1 MRKRSLFSMLGVAA
15 LAAATFA
22 APAQAAGETVNVWL
36 TTTSDAGGRTVTRG
50 LQQQTPVTFAAGT
63 GTGGVTINVNEN
75 TTYQQFEGGGASFT
89 DTAAW
94 LMNSSGALSQATRD
108 DTMRK
113 LFDPN
118 AGIGLSFIRNPL
130 GASDLARYSYT
141 FDDMPA
147 GQTDPNLTH
156 FSIAHDQAD
165 VLPLTKQAKQLNP
178 QLKVMASPWSA
189 PPWMKDNDSYLP
201 GWVQSQYYPA
211 YAQYFVKYLQA
222 YQAAGVPIDYVSMQN
237 EPTCCS
243 SYPSTNWNGA
253 GLAYFA
259 KNNLLPALHG
269 AGLST
274 KVLALDWNWDT
285 YASYGA
291 PTLDDAAIRNHPNF
305 GGVAWHGYGGDITQQ
320 TTTHNQYPNV
330 NAYST
335 EHSGGTWISNQQAED
350 MNNIV
355 DYTRNWSKSVTKWSL
370 AVDQNMGPHNGGCG
384 TCTGLITVHNGDSRS
399 GQVDYTVEYYTMGHL
414 TKFVKPGA
422 YRIDSNDNSTV
433 RNVAWKN
440 PDGSKALIAYNSGTG
455 SQSVRVNWGN
465 SSFTYTLPGH
475 TSATFTWAGNQGT
488 GGGTGK
494 TGADHRPRRQ
504 VHRRR
509 RREQR
514 QRHRGPALRLQR
526 LGRAAVDGRHRRHD
540 PRAGQVPRRHRT
552 VHSGRCAA
560 AAVGLRR
567 HGQPAVGGHRGQG
580 SRRLGVEQVRRRD
593 RQLQR
598 QRHPAADLDLHRRGQ
613 PEVDRPGLRSKA

>member
-1 MRKRSLFSMLGVAA
+1 MRKRSLLALLGVTA

-36 TTTSDAGGRTVTRG
+36 TTTSDAGGRQVTRG
-50 LQQQTPVTFAAGT
+50 LQQQTPVTFASGT

-75 TTYQQFEGGGASFT
+75 ITYQQFEGGGASFT

-118 AGIGLSFIRNPL
+118 NGIGLSFIRNPL

-178 QLKVMASPWSA
+178 QAKVMASPWSA
-189 PPWMKDNDSYLP
+189 PPWMKDNDSYLL
-201 GWVQSQYYPA
+201 GWVESQYYPA

-259 KNNLLPALHG
+259 KNNLLPALQG

-291 PTLDDAAIRNHPNF
+291 PTLDDSAIRTHPNF
-305 GGVAWHGYGGDITQQ
+305 GGVAWHGYGGDIAQQ
-320 TTTHNQYPNV
+320 TTTHNQYPSV
-330 NAYST
+330 NADLQPAGRGHEQHRGLHPELVEELRQVEPRRRP
-335 EHSGGTWISNQQAED
+335 EHGPAQRRLRHLHRPDHRPQ
-350 MNNIV
+350 
-355 DYTRNWSKSVTKWSL
+355 RRL
-370 AVDQNMGPHNGGCG
+370 AQRAGRLHRRVLHDGPPDEVREARRVPDRLERQLDRAQRRLEEPGRLEGADRVQLRHRQPERPGELGQ
-384 TCTGLITVHNGDSRS
+384 LVVHLLPARPHVGDVHLGRQP
-399 GQVDYTVEYYTMGHL
+399 GQRRQHRQDR
-414 TKFVKPGA
+414 P
-422 YRIDSNDNSTV
+422 
-433 RNVAWKN
+433 
-440 PDGSKALIAYNSGTG
+440 
-455 SQSVRVNWGN
+455 
-465 SSFTYTLPGH
+465 
-475 TSATFTWAGNQGT
+475 
-488 GGGTGK
+488 
-494 TGADHRPRRQ
+494 DHRPRRQ
-504 VHRRR
+504 VPG
-509 RREQR
+509 RRERQQR
-514 QRHRGPALRLQR
+514 ERRRGPALRLQR
-526 LGRAAVDGRHRRHD
+526 LGRPAVDGRHRRHA

-567 HGQPAVGGHRGQG
+567 DGQPEMGGDSGQGHRR
-580 SRRLGVEQVRRRD
+580 SGVEQVPRRD
-593 RQLQR
+593 RQLLR
-598 QRHPAADLDLHRRGQ
+598 QRHPAADLDVHRRGQ
-613 PEVDRPGLRSKA
+613 PEVERPRLTQESS